1 MCSTRWLSTSAS
13 VVTQPVNKH
22 PSLAEKFL
30 ARSPERAKEEKSHF
44 DLAKIGPR
52 GAYPGAAP
60 GRRPCTAE
68 ARARRRTTLALHK
81 PAQVHPGQPQRPQLG
96 GNGRVFDELTIAA
109 NSSSTHV
116 PRLGRRSS
124 CPLLRL
130 TGYPP
135 QQRDGTYLGG
145 SPTPQVRPLLTI
157 SARAGGAYDAGRSSK
172 NLHATRGNS
181 AAAFLARC

>member
-1 MCSTRWLSTSAS
+1 M
-13 VVTQPVNKH
+13 
-22 PSLAEKFL
+22 
-30 ARSPERAKEEKSHF
+30 ARTLEP
-44 DLAKIGPR
+44 LQ
-52 GAYPGAAP
+52 GAA
-60 GRRPCTAE
+60 PCTAE

-81 PAQVHPGQPQRPQLG
+81 PAQVHPGQPQRPQLF

-135 QQRDGTYLGG
+135 QQRDGTNLGG

-157 SARAGGAYDAGRSSK
+157 SARAGGAYDVGRSSK
-172 NLHATRGNS
+172 NLHETRGNS
-181 AAAFLARC
+181 AAAFLARCWGRELSQLGSARLRGLEARIRPETAH

>member
-1 MCSTRWLSTSAS
+1 MHECGALPRRRPTVAD
-13 VVTQPVNKH
+13 PGI
-22 PSLAEKFL
+22 KFL

-81 PAQVHPGQPQRPQLG
+81 PAQVHPGQPQRPQLF

-172 NLHATRGNS
+172 NLHETRGNS

>member
-1 MCSTRWLSTSAS
+1 MQSFCHFYNSSLGLQKEQGGKIAFRLSENWTPWRVPWS
-13 VVTQPVNKH
+13 
-22 PSLAEKFL
+22 
-30 ARSPERAKEEKSHF
+30 RSRAP
-44 DLAKIGPR
+44 PR
-52 GAYPGAAP
+52 V
-60 GRRPCTAE
+60 AE

-81 PAQVHPGQPQRPQLG
+81 PAQVHPGQPQRPQLF

-172 NLHATRGNS
+172 NLHETRGNS